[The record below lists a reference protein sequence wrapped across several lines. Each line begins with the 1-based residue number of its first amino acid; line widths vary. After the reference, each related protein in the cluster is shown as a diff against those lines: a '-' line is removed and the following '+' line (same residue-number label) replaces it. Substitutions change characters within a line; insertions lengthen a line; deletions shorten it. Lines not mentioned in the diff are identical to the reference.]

1 MQEKPVHSKLSS
13 ENPAE
18 WTLADFQ
25 KIADE
30 AEQLRRWEESVRRAN
45 KAAGH
50 AEGQEKNDGPASDG
64 QTTAQE

>member
-1 MQEKPVHSKLSS
+1 MQEKPVPSKLSS

-18 WTLADFQ
+18 WTLADYQ
-25 KIADE
+25 KIADG
-30 AEQLRRWEESVRRAN
+30 AEQLRRWEESVRRAH